1 MVVGGGGGGGGGVIP
16 LKKYSI
22 IGGARNV
29 TKYNQQAENIDE
41 LELQQIIIL
50 RIFPDRIEPMQ

>member
-1 MVVGGGGGGGGGVIP
+1 MGGGGGEVGVIP